1 MEPVRE
7 AMFFPRQAVQ
17 ERFATGGLLVDTD
30 GYQVDAG
37 RRTEP
42 GEVELHDDVVDIMHV
57 VEGTAR
63 VVTGDA
69 THELAEG
76 DVLVIPNGVPHQF
89 VDVSE
94 PFLYFVAK
102 VDAS

>member
-1 MEPVRE
+1 
-7 AMFFPRQAVQ
+7 
-17 ERFATGGLLVDTD
+17 
-30 GYQVDAG
+30 
-37 RRTEP
+37 
-42 GEVELHDDVVDIMHV
+42 
-57 VEGTAR
+57 
-63 VVTGDA
+63 VTGDA